1 MSADIFS
8 TAGSDNPLMVDQ
20 AVAIRP
26 CHVQDMVRIT
36 EIYNQAVLDGG
47 ATADT
52 DPVNLA
58 DRTAWFQSHRCQEGH
73 PILVAQVEGRVQA
86 FGSLSTYY
94 DRPGYELTAE
104 LGYYVDRSARR
115 KGLASALVSAL
126 LGQAR
131 DYGLRLIV
139 ALIFDDNMGSK
150 RVLEQFGFDQ
160 FGILPKGARDRYHL
174 HDVSYWFLSL

>member
-1 MSADIFS
+1 MNPEVCSPAE
-8 TAGSDNPLMVDQ
+8 SDNPSSADQ
-20 AVAIRP
+20 AMVIRP

-58 DRTAWFQSHRCQEGH
+58 DRTAWFQSHQSEHGH
-73 PILVAQVEGRVQA
+73 PILVAQVGGMVQA

-94 DRPGYELTAE
+94 DRPGYKFTAE
-104 LGYYVDRSARR
+104 LGYYVDRSARCQ
-115 KGLASALVSAL
+115 GLASALVSAL
-126 LGQAR
+126 LGQAK
-131 DYGLRLIV
+131 DYGLQLIV
-139 ALIFDDNMGSK
+139 ALVFDDNMGSK
-150 RVLEQFGFDQ
+150 RVLEQFGFDK